1 MSSSERAAGRI
12 GYVPKMH
19 SRFSETII
27 VNEMLAL
34 EGAGDD
40 RDVFSLRL
48 PVDGHRHESLADRAP
63 VTYLPHDLRAGEVWE
78 VLRHGLDAPQALAV
92 NLPDVRDLRVADA
105 AAVVGVDQQVRHR
118 GWSRVVSAAL
128 SLATATPPVP
138 QAFADRHC
146 EEASR
151 AVARG

>member
-12 GYVPKMH
+12 GCVPKMH
-19 SRFSETII
+19 SRFSETFI

-34 EGAGDD
+34 ERVGDD
-40 RDVFSLRL
+40 RDLFSLRI
-48 PVDGHRHESLADRAP
+48 PSGGHLRQWFTDVRAP
-63 VTYLPHDLRAGEVWE
+63 VTYLPHDLRAREVWK
-78 VLRHGLDAPQALAV
+78 VLRHGLDARQLAV

-105 AAVVGVDQQVRHR
+105 AAVTGVDQQVRHR

-128 SLATATPPVP
+128 SPATSTSPVP